1 MFWFSSNVYHA
12 HRARGSAFG
21 VLKKA
26 QKSGLNGFSNIASLR
41 AKGGFYTWNCVSTK
55 QCLYN
60 FSSWNFLIQSSL
72 VGSLCEKLATKFLGQ
87 VASHLAVILKCWAW
101 RVAKTCCRFSRK
113 LEIISE
119 VKLSNCPFRWWSCFL
134 SISLSQ
140 IWEKDAPFS
149 VLKDSWPTIAPNRPA
164 PCVLSE

>member
-1 MFWFSSNVYHA
+1 MSTMLIERAALPLVYSRRRRNQVWTASRTSRPSVPRVVSTHGTVSARINVYTIFFLTFPHPIVFSWITLWEIGNKVS
-12 HRARGSAFG
+12 RTGSF
-21 VLKKA
+21 
-26 QKSGLNGFSNIASLR
+26 
-41 AKGGFYTWNCVSTK
+41 TP
-55 QCLYN
+55 
-60 FSSWNFLIQSSL
+60 
-72 VGSLCEKLATKFLGQ
+72 
-87 VASHLAVILKCWAW
+87 AVILKCWAW